1 MLHISYEDFA
11 IALFVAFALGLCVVS
26 FIVMHE
32 QEKKIEPTDEQID
45 EVCTLMH
52 PGFNQWAAISIQ
64 DRLRQNAIK
73 WLNAWEAALKGGR
86 R

>member
-26 FIVMHE
+26 FIVMRE

-52 PGFNQWAAISIQ
+52 PGITIN
-64 DRLRQNAIK
+64 DLLKNRAIK
-73 WLNAWEAALKGGR
+73 WLKAWEAALKGGR
-86 R
+86 K